1 MDETKSA
8 TTETAAVKKTPKE
21 KPLDAPA
28 WYWYQ
33 SEPTFLS
40 YDGTGVLI
48 ARGYNFNSKE
58 EWRRNVAD
66 LKREDLKRLAVP
78 E

>member
-1 MDETKSA
+1 MEEAKVGTV
-8 TTETAAVKKTPKE
+8 ETATIKKTPKE

-40 YDGTGVLI
+40 YDGFGVLI

-58 EWRRNVAD
+58 EWRRNVTD
-66 LKREDLKRLAVP
+66 LNRDELKRLEVP
-78 E
+78 A

>member
-1 MDETKSA
+1 MEEAKIA
-8 TTETAAVKKTPKE
+8 TVETATIKKTPKE

-33 SEPTFLS
+33 SEVVFVS
-40 YDGTGVLI
+40 YDGTGTLI

-66 LKREDLKRLAVP
+66 LNREELKRLEVP
-78 E
+78 A

>member
-1 MDETKSA
+1 MDDTKS
-8 TTETAAVKKTPKE
+8 ETAETSTAQKTLKE

-33 SEPTFLS
+33 SEPVFVS
-40 YDGTGVLI
+40 YDAQGVMI

-58 EWRRNVAD
+58 EWRRTVAQ
-66 LKREDLKRLAVP
+66 LTRHYFKRLEVP
-78 E
+78 A

>member
-1 MDETKSA
+1 MDESKTRITERA
-8 TTETAAVKKTPKE
+8 TVGIVKKE

-33 SEPTFLS
+33 SEPVFLS
-40 YDGTGVLI
+40 YDGSGTLI

-58 EWRRNVAD
+58 EWRRNVSD
-66 LKREDLKRLAVP
+66 LNREDIKRLEVP
-78 E
+78 A